1 MWMTSPA
8 SILTR
13 MRFAESPASIAELSQ
28 ITALTAQRPPPGSKK
43 AIRWVLPIVTRT
55 ASRGPTGPQF
65 WTISSAAE
73 SEAKST
79 TKAPAAASFK
89 KLRES
94 VNIGI
99 SVGLQ
104 RSCSAVF
111 YMLAQICGM
120 AIATRTAV
128 ATILA
133 GATETPPDQSSVASD
148 YLKFFSLGVICKG
161 SGDSVL
167 ASAADQ

>member
-1 MWMTSPA
+1 VD
-8 SILTR
+8 
-13 MRFAESPASIAELSQ
+13 
-28 ITALTAQRPPPGSKK
+28 TANRGENS
-43 AIRWVLPIVTRT
+43 
-55 ASRGPTGPQF
+55 SRGPTGPQF

-73 SEAKST
+73 SEAERT
-79 TKAPAAASFK
+79 TKAPALQA
-89 KLRES
+89 LTTCS
-94 VNIGI
+94 V
-99 SVGLQ
+99 
-104 RSCSAVF
+104 VF

-133 GATETPPDQSSVASD
+133 GATETPPVQSSVASD

>member
-1 MWMTSPA
+1 VD
-8 SILTR
+8 
-13 MRFAESPASIAELSQ
+13 
-28 ITALTAQRPPPGSKK
+28 TANRGENS
-43 AIRWVLPIVTRT
+43 
-55 ASRGPTGPQF
+55 SRGP
-65 WTISSAAE
+65 TISSAAE
-73 SEAKST
+73 SEAERT
-79 TKAPAAASFK
+79 TKAPAAASFN

-99 SVGLQ
+99 SVGLK
-104 RSCSAVF
+104 RSCSVVF

-133 GATETPPDQSSVASD
+133 GATETPPVQSSVASD